1 MVWAVYWANL
11 ALTVGVCI
19 FAIAKGDTPTR
30 WGGGIRLSVQVLEFL
45 AQWALQTFLPHQ
57 NIWVAVDDLAN
68 TAIVSFGF
76 LYLALR
82 YASPWLAGAMVIQ
95 GTAFYTSRMF
105 LDVNPG
111 DHMIYALQENLIA
124 IGVAVCLFTATL
136 SAIRNRQKRRLAD
149 AERQRKDEARTVRI
163 EAMLCNRYSVAA

>member
-1 MVWAVYWANL
+1 MIWAIYWANL

-19 FAIAKGDTPTR
+19 FAIVKGDTPTR
-30 WGGGIRLSVQVLEFL
+30 WGGGIRLSVQVLEFGV
-45 AQWALQTFLPHQ
+45 QWALQTFLPHQ

-76 LYLALR
+76 LYLAVR

-95 GTAFYTSRMF
+95 GTAFYANRVFM
-105 LDVNPG
+105 DVNPG

-124 IGVAVCLFTATL
+124 IGVASCLFVATV
-136 SAIRNRQKRRLAD
+136 SAIRQRQARRQADAQRRLKEQERAARID
-149 AERQRKDEARTVRI
+149 ALLA
-163 EAMLCNRYSVAA
+163 NRYAAAA